1 MAIGNIISELRK
13 ERGLSQQRLA
23 DAIGVNQA
31 TIAKMEVNR
40 NEATAETIRK
50 FAIFFEVSSDY
61 LLELED
67 EFGARPNTPTAGTMH
82 DSTGLTEKE
91 KALLK
96 AFNNLLPETQDFVL
110 KTAQSLSDRNKSKLL
125 K

>member
-67 EFGARPNTPTAGTMH
+67 EFGARPNTPTAGVMH
-82 DSTGLTEKE
+82 DNTGLTEKE